1 MCITIKFI
9 YLSTITG
16 QADPD
21 FSELFDAFIEYNR
34 TSSPANLNKT
44 QHELMN
50 DFIYEMATSLSAYGN
65 AAGYNLPLSYYKKL
79 CYSGDMLAS
88 ASFKNSY
95 LEYLNSADQ
104 TNNSWNRNPEFIEIL
119 YSVLSE
125 QDNTTQTYT
134 YPDGT

>member
-1 MCITIKFI
+1 
-9 YLSTITG
+9 
-16 QADPD
+16 
-21 FSELFDAFIEYNR
+21 
-34 TSSPANLNKT
+34 
-44 QHELMN
+44 MN

-65 AAGYNLPLSYYKKL
+65 AADYNLPLSYCKKL

-88 ASFKNSY
+88 ASFENSY
-95 LEYLNSADQ
+95 PEYVNPADR

-134 YPDGT
+134 HPDATTFTAIPQGKPVSLVFPCN